1 MPIDPITELTLTTG
15 WLVQADPALRKA
27 LLEAGRMRH
36 FGDGAMIYT
45 FDQDQVCLWG
55 VVSGLIRISVTMNE
69 QEPKLAHCAGP
80 GFWFGEVPVI
90 TGRTR
95 AVQAVAS
102 GETRLCAID
111 RANIAAIARRDAEV
125 WRLVA
130 TLSVL
135 NELVAIGAGDD
146 LMIRDARKRLV
157 AVLLRL
163 SGRRNAFQ
171 GTAPIPTVPVT
182 QAELAEASTLSRS
195 SATVILKDLT
205 QRGMIRTDYRSI
217 AILDPTG
224 LEGLLED

>member
-1 MPIDPITELTLTTG
+1 MDPATERTLTTG
-15 WLVQADPALRKA
+15 WLAQADPALRKA
-27 LLEAGRMRH
+27 LLQAGRIHR
-36 FGDGAMIYT
+36 FGDGATIYT
-45 FDQDQVCLWG
+45 FEQDQICLWG
-55 VVSGLIRISVTMNE
+55 VVSGLVRISVTMNE
-69 QEPKLAHCAGP
+69 QEPKIGHCAGP

-111 RANIAAIARRDAEV
+111 RADIVAIARRDAEV
-125 WRLVA
+125 WRPVA

-135 NELVAIGAGDD
+135 NQLVAIGAGDD
-146 LMIRDARKRLV
+146 LMIRDPRKRLV

-195 SATVILKDLT
+195 SASVVLKDLV

-217 AILDPTG
+217 AILDAKA
-224 LEGLLED
+224 LEGLLVD

>member
-1 MPIDPITELTLTTG
+1 MDPATERTLTTG
-15 WLVQADPALRKA
+15 WLAQADPALGKA
-27 LLEAGRMRH
+27 FLQAGRIHR
-36 FGDGAMIYT
+36 FGDSATIYT
-45 FDQDQVCLWG
+45 FEQDQICLWG
-55 VVSGLIRISVTMNE
+55 VVSGLVRISVSMNE

-111 RANIAAIARRDAEV
+111 RSEIVAMARGTPEP

-130 TLSVL
+130 TLAVL
-135 NELVAIGAGDD
+135 NQLVAIGAGED
-146 LMIRDARKRLV
+146 LMIRDPRKRLV

-195 SATVILKDLT
+195 SASVVLKDLA

-217 AILDPTG
+217 AILDPKA
-224 LEGLLED
+224 LEGLLVD

>member
-1 MPIDPITELTLTTG
+1 MDPVTERTLTTG
-15 WLVQADPALRKA
+15 WLAQADPALRKA
-27 LLEAGRMRH
+27 LLEAGRIRH
-36 FGDGAMIYT
+36 FADGATIYT
-45 FDQDQVCLWG
+45 FDQHQICLWG
-55 VVSGLIRISVTMNE
+55 VVSGLVRISIAMNE

-80 GFWFGEVPVI
+80 GFWFGEVPII

-111 RANIAAIARRDAEV
+111 RADIVAMARPDTEV

-135 NELVAIGAGDD
+135 NQLVAIGAGED
-146 LMIRDARKRLV
+146 LMIRDPRKRLV
-157 AVLLRL
+157 TVLLRL

-195 SATVILKDLT
+195 SATLILKDLV
-205 QRGMIRTDYRSI
+205 QLGMIRTDYRSI
-217 AILDPTG
+217 AILDSTG
-224 LEGLLED
+224 LEGLLVD

>member
-1 MPIDPITELTLTTG
+1 MDPATERTLSTG
-15 WLVQADPALRKA
+15 WLAQADPALRKA
-27 LLEAGRMRH
+27 LLEAGRIHR
-36 FGDGAMIYT
+36 FGDCATIYT
-45 FDQDQVCLWG
+45 FDQDQICLWG

-111 RANIAAIARRDAEV
+111 RTEIVAMARRDSEV

-135 NELVAIGAGDD
+135 NELVAIGAGED
-146 LMIRDARKRLV
+146 LMIRDPRKRLV

-195 SATVILKDLT
+195 SASVVLKDLA

-217 AILDPTG
+217 AILDPKA
-224 LEGLLED
+224 LEGLLVD

>member
-1 MPIDPITELTLTTG
+1 MDLATERTLTTG
-15 WLVQADPALRKA
+15 WLAQADPALRKS
-27 LLEAGRMRH
+27 LLEGGRFRH

-45 FDQDQVCLWG
+45 FEQDQICLWG
-55 VVSGLIRISVTMNE
+55 VVSGIVRISVTMNE

-102 GETRLCAID
+102 GGTRLCAID
-111 RANIAAIARRDAEV
+111 RSVIVEIARRTPEA

-130 TLSVL
+130 MLAVL
-135 NELVAIGAGDD
+135 NELVAIGAGED
-146 LMIRDARKRLV
+146 LMIRDPRKRLV
-157 AVLLRL
+157 AVLLRF

-171 GTAPIPTVPVT
+171 GTAPIQTVPVT

-195 SATVILKDLT
+195 SAAVILKDLA

-217 AILDPTG
+217 AILEPES
-224 LEGLLED
+224 LEGLLAD